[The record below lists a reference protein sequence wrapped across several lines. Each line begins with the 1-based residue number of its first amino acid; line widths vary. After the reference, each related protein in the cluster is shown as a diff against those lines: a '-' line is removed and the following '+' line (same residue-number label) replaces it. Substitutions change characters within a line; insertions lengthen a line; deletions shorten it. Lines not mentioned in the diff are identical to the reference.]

1 MAEKKRSDLRRL
13 LSYMRPYKGLL
24 ALAFLFLVGATVTEM
39 MGPFLIK
46 QFLDEHLVPR
56 NFEQSAL
63 VTLFV
68 VYIIAHLLKVLF
80 TYLDLLYFQ
89 NIAFKIVQDM
99 RVEVYDHVQKLSL
112 SFFDRTPIGTLVSRI
127 TNDTEAIKDF
137 YVSVLSTFV
146 KNVVFLVGILV
157 AMFLLDVKL
166 ALFSLIL
173 IPIMFAIMVLYRR
186 KSAAFYLEVRNQL
199 SVLNAKLNESIQGM
213 NIVQVFRQEKRMR
226 KEFEEVN
233 NKHYSAGRRTL
244 KLDALLLRPATDLVH
259 IVAIALVLG
268 LFGIDALKSPVEVG
282 VLYAFVN
289 YIHRFFQPVNE
300 MMMKLSFF
308 QQALVSSS
316 RVFHLMD
323 DKDLAP
329 VQMGSENPRVVNGEI
344 QFKDVTFSYDGK
356 RDVLKNVSFHV
367 KPGQTVAFVGHT
379 GSGKSTIMNLLMRFY
394 NIKSGNIV
402 IDGVGLEKFE
412 EQEIRKKIGLV
423 LQDAFLFAG
432 NVKQNIRM
440 YNEEITDEEIE
451 EAARFVQA
459 NTFIEKLSE
468 QYDTEVVERGAA
480 FSSGQRQL
488 IAFARTIATNPK
500 VLVLDEATANIDTET
515 EEAIQTALQQ
525 MRKGRTTIAIA
536 HRLSTIQD
544 ADQIFVMHEGEIV
557 ERGTHQELLSEQG
570 LYYNMYLLQNK
581 GRIATGLV
589 ELQGFFL
596 FSQILK
602 CNKIFKI
609 CERFVVSFN

>member
-99 RVEVYDHVQKLSL
+99 RVEVYEHVQKLSL

-157 AMFLLDVKL
+157 AMFLLDAKL

-173 IPIMFAIMVLYRR
+173 IPVMFAIMVLYQR

-199 SVLNAKLNESIQGM
+199 SILNAKLNESIQGM

-233 NKHYSAGRRTL
+233 NKHFSAGRRTL

-329 VQMGSENPRVVNGEI
+329 VQMGSEQPGIANGEI

-402 IDGVGLEKFE
+402 IDGVDLEKFE

-459 NTFIEKLSE
+459 NTFIEKLPE

-557 ERGTHQELLSEQG
+557 ESGTHQELLSEQG

-581 GRIATGLV
+581 GS
-589 ELQGFFL
+589 LQKAL
-596 FSQILK
+596 
-602 CNKIFKI
+602 
-609 CERFVVSFN
+609 

>member
-1 MAEKKRSDLRRL
+1 MTEKKQSDLRRL
-13 LSYMRPYKGLL
+13 LSYMKPYKGLL

-56 NFEQSAL
+56 NFDQSAL

-68 VYIIAHLLKVLF
+68 VYIVAHLLKVLF

-99 RVEVYDHVQKLSL
+99 RVEVYEHVQKLSL

-146 KNVVFLVGILV
+146 KNIVFLVGILA
-157 AMFLLDVKL
+157 AMFLLNVKL
-166 ALFSLIL
+166 ALFSLVL

-259 IVAIALVLG
+259 IVAIAFVLG

-323 DKDLAP
+323 EKDLAP
-329 VQMGSENPRVVNGEI
+329 VQKGDGNPQVINGDIE
-344 QFKDVTFSYDGK
+344 FKNVTFSYDGK

-367 KPGQTVAFVGHT
+367 KQGQTVAFVGHT

-402 IDGVGLEKFE
+402 IDGVDLEKFE

-440 YNEEITDEEIE
+440 YNEEITDEEVK
-451 EAARFVQA
+451 EAAQFVQA
-459 NTFIEKLSE
+459 NTFIEKLPE
-468 QYDTEVVERGAA
+468 QYETEVVERGAA

-515 EEAIQTALQQ
+515 EDAIQTALQQ

-544 ADQIFVMHEGEIV
+544 ADQIFVMHDGEIV

-581 GRIATGLV
+581 GS
-589 ELQGFFL
+589 LQKAL
-596 FSQILK
+596 
-602 CNKIFKI
+602 
-609 CERFVVSFN
+609 

>member
-1 MAEKKRSDLRRL
+1 MAEKKQSDLRRL

-24 ALAFLFLVGATVTEM
+24 SLAFLFLVGATVTEM

-56 NFEQSAL
+56 NFDQSAL

-68 VYIIAHLLKVLF
+68 AYIVAHLLKVLF

-99 RVEVYDHVQKLSL
+99 RVEVYEHVQKLSL

-146 KNVVFLVGILV
+146 KNIVFLVGILV
-157 AMFLLDVKL
+157 AMFLLNVKL
-166 ALFSLIL
+166 ALFSLVL

-226 KEFEEVN
+226 REFEEVN

-323 DKDLAP
+323 EKDLAP
-329 VQMGSENPRVVNGEI
+329 VQKGDGNPQVVNGDIE
-344 QFKDVTFSYDGK
+344 FKNVTFSYDGK

-367 KPGQTVAFVGHT
+367 KQGQTVAFVGHT

-402 IDGVGLEKFE
+402 IDGVDLEKFE

-440 YNEEITDEEIE
+440 YNEEITDEEVK
-451 EAARFVQA
+451 EAAQFVQA
-459 NTFIEKLSE
+459 NTFIEKLPE
-468 QYDTEVVERGAA
+468 QYETEVVERGAA

-500 VLVLDEATANIDTET
+500 ILVLDEATANIDTET
-515 EEAIQTALQQ
+515 EDAIQTALQQ

-544 ADQIFVMHEGEIV
+544 ADQIFVMHDGEVV

-581 GRIATGLV
+581 GS
-589 ELQGFFL
+589 LQKAL
-596 FSQILK
+596 
-602 CNKIFKI
+602 
-609 CERFVVSFN
+609 

>member
-1 MAEKKRSDLRRL
+1 MMAEKKRSDLRRL

-46 QFLDEHLVPR
+46 QFLDEHLVPV

-99 RVEVYDHVQKLSL
+99 RVEVYEHVQKLSL

-173 IPIMFAIMVLYRR
+173 IPVMFAIMVLYQR

-199 SVLNAKLNESIQGM
+199 SILNAKLNESIQGM

-233 NKHYSAGRRTL
+233 NKHFSAGRRTL

-329 VQMGSENPRVVNGEI
+329 VQMGSEQPRVANGEI

-402 IDGVGLEKFE
+402 IDGVDLEKFE

-451 EAARFVQA
+451 EAAKFVQA
-459 NTFIEKLSE
+459 NTFIEKLPE

-557 ERGTHQELLSEQG
+557 ESGTHQELLSKQG

-581 GRIATGLV
+581 GS
-589 ELQGFFL
+589 LQQAL
-596 FSQILK
+596 
-602 CNKIFKI
+602 
-609 CERFVVSFN
+609 

>member
-1 MAEKKRSDLRRL
+1 MVEKKRSDLRRL

-46 QFLDEHLVPR
+46 QFLDEHLVPG

-99 RVEVYDHVQKLSL
+99 RVEVYEHVQKLSL

-173 IPIMFAIMVLYRR
+173 IPIMFAIMVLYQR

-199 SVLNAKLNESIQGM
+199 SILNAKLNESIQGM

-233 NKHYSAGRRTL
+233 NKHFNAGRRTL

-329 VQMGSENPRVVNGEI
+329 VQTGSEQPRVANGEI

-402 IDGVGLEKFE
+402 IDGVDLEKFE

-432 NVKQNIRM
+432 NVKKNIRM
-440 YNEEITDEEIE
+440 YNEEITDKEIE
-451 EAARFVQA
+451 EAAKFVQA
-459 NTFIEKLSE
+459 NTFIEKLPE

-557 ERGTHQELLSEQG
+557 ESGTHQELLSKQG

-581 GRIATGLV
+581 GS
-589 ELQGFFL
+589 LQKAL
-596 FSQILK
+596 
-602 CNKIFKI
+602 
-609 CERFVVSFN
+609 

>member
-1 MAEKKRSDLRRL
+1 MMTGKKRSDLSRL
-13 LSYMRPYKGLL
+13 LSYMKPYKGLL
-24 ALAFLFLVGATVTEM
+24 SLAFIFLVGATVTEM

-56 NFEQSAL
+56 NFDQSAL

-68 VYIIAHLLKVLF
+68 VYLIAHLLKVLF

-146 KNVVFLVGILV
+146 KNVVFLIGILV
-157 AMFLLDVKL
+157 AMFLLNVKL
-166 ALFSLIL
+166 ALFSLVL

-323 DKDLAP
+323 EKDLAP
-329 VQMGSENPRVVNGEI
+329 VQKGDGNPQVVNGEI
-344 QFKDVTFSYDGK
+344 EFKNVTFSYDGK

-367 KPGQTVAFVGHT
+367 KQGQTVAFVGHT

-402 IDGVGLEKFE
+402 IDGVDLEKFE

-440 YNEEITDEEIE
+440 YNEEITDEEVK
-451 EAARFVQA
+451 EAAQFVQA
-459 NTFIEKLSE
+459 NTFIEKLPE
-468 QYDTEVVERGAA
+468 QYETEVVERGAA

-515 EEAIQTALQQ
+515 EDAIQTALQQ

-544 ADQIFVMHEGEIV
+544 ADQIFVMHDGEIV

-581 GRIATGLV
+581 GS
-589 ELQGFFL
+589 LQKAL
-596 FSQILK
+596 
-602 CNKIFKI
+602 
-609 CERFVVSFN
+609 

>member
-1 MAEKKRSDLRRL
+1 MAEKKRSDLWRL
-13 LSYMRPYKGLL
+13 LSYMKPYKGLL
-24 ALAFLFLVGATVTEM
+24 SLAFLFLVGATVTEM

-56 NFEQSAL
+56 DFEQSAL

-68 VYIIAHLLKVLF
+68 VYMIAHLLKVLF
-80 TYLDLLYFQ
+80 TYLNLLYFQ

-99 RVEVYDHVQKLSL
+99 RVEVYDHVQRLSL

-146 KNVVFLVGILV
+146 KNVVFLIGILV

-166 ALFSLIL
+166 ALCSLIL
-173 IPIMFAIMVLYRR
+173 IPIMLTIMGMYRK
-186 KSAAFYLEVRNQL
+186 KSSIFYLELRNQL
-199 SVLNAKLNESIQGM
+199 SILNAKLNESIQGM

-233 NKHYSAGRRTL
+233 DKHYGAGRRTL
-244 KLDALLLRPATDLVH
+244 KLDALFLRPATDLVH
-259 IVAIALVLG
+259 IMAIALVLA
-268 LFGIDALKSPVEVG
+268 LFGINALNSPVEVG

-323 DKDLAP
+323 EKDLAP
-329 VQMGSENPRVVNGEI
+329 VQQENGEPKVHEGEI
-344 QFKDVTFSYDGK
+344 EFKDVTFSYDGK

-394 NIKSGNIV
+394 DIKSGNIL
-402 IDGVGLEKFE
+402 IDGVNLEKFE

-440 YNEEITDEEIE
+440 YNESITDEEVE

-459 NTFIEKLSE
+459 HAFIEKLPE

-515 EEAIQTALQQ
+515 EEAIQTALQR

-544 ADQIFVMHEGEIV
+544 SDQIFVMHDGEIV
-557 ERGTHQELLSEQG
+557 ERGTHQELLSKQG

-581 GRIATGLV
+581 GS
-589 ELQGFFL
+589 LQKAL
-596 FSQILK
+596 
-602 CNKIFKI
+602 
-609 CERFVVSFN
+609 

>member
-1 MAEKKRSDLRRL
+1 MVEKKRSDLSRL
-13 LSYMRPYKGLL
+13 LSYMKPYKGLL
-24 ALAFLFLVGATVTEM
+24 SLAFIFLVGATVTEM

-56 NFEQSAL
+56 GFERSAL

-68 VYIIAHLLKVLF
+68 IYIVAHLLKVLF
-80 TYLDLLYFQ
+80 TYLNLLYFQ

-99 RVEVYDHVQKLSL
+99 RVEVYEHVQKLSL

-146 KNVVFLVGILV
+146 KNVVFLVGILI

-166 ALFSLIL
+166 ALFSLVL

-323 DKDLAP
+323 EKDLAP
-329 VQMGSENPRVVNGEI
+329 VQKGNENPQVVDGDIE
-344 QFKDVTFSYDGK
+344 FKNVTFSYDGK

-367 KPGQTVAFVGHT
+367 KQGQTVAFVGHT

-394 NIKSGNIV
+394 NLKSGNIV
-402 IDGVGLEKFE
+402 IDGVDLEKFE
-412 EQEIRKKIGLV
+412 EREIRKKIGLV

-440 YNEEITDEEIE
+440 YNEEITDEEVK

-459 NTFIEKLSE
+459 NTFIEKLPE
-468 QYDTEVVERGAA
+468 QYETEVVERGAA

-488 IAFARTIATNPK
+488 IAFARTIVTNPK

-544 ADQIFVMHEGEIV
+544 ADQIFVMHDGEIV

-581 GRIATGLV
+581 GS
-589 ELQGFFL
+589 LQKAL
-596 FSQILK
+596 
-602 CNKIFKI
+602 
-609 CERFVVSFN
+609 

>member
-1 MAEKKRSDLRRL
+1 MAEKKQSDLRRL

-56 NFEQSAL
+56 NFDQSAL

-68 VYIIAHLLKVLF
+68 VYIVAHLLKVLF

-99 RVEVYDHVQKLSL
+99 RVEVYEHVQKLSL

-146 KNVVFLVGILV
+146 KNIVFLVGILV
-157 AMFLLDVKL
+157 AMFLLNVKL
-166 ALFSLIL
+166 ALFSLVL

-323 DKDLAP
+323 ERDLAP
-329 VQMGSENPRVVNGEI
+329 VQKGVGNPQVINGDIE
-344 QFKDVTFSYDGK
+344 FKNVTFSYDGK

-367 KPGQTVAFVGHT
+367 KHGQTVAFVGHT
-379 GSGKSTIMNLLMRFY
+379 GSGKSTIMNLLLRFY

-402 IDGVGLEKFE
+402 IDGVELEKFE

-440 YNEEITDEEIE
+440 YNEEITDEEVK
-451 EAARFVQA
+451 EAAQFVQA
-459 NTFIEKLSE
+459 NTFIEKLPE
-468 QYDTEVVERGAA
+468 QYETEVVERGAA

-515 EEAIQTALQQ
+515 EDAIQTALQQ

-544 ADQIFVMHEGEIV
+544 ADQIFVMHDGEIV

-581 GRIATGLV
+581 GS
-589 ELQGFFL
+589 LQKAL
-596 FSQILK
+596 
-602 CNKIFKI
+602 
-609 CERFVVSFN
+609 

>member
-1 MAEKKRSDLRRL
+1 MAKKKRSDLRRL

-56 NFEQSAL
+56 DFEQSAL

-99 RVEVYDHVQKLSL
+99 RVEVYEHVQKLSL

-329 VQMGSENPRVVNGEI
+329 VQIGSENPRVVNGEI

-451 EAARFVQA
+451 EAARYVQA
-459 NTFIEKLSE
+459 NTFIEKLPE
-468 QYDTEVVERGAA
+468 KYDTEVVERGAA

-544 ADQIFVMHEGEIV
+544 ADQIFVMHEGEII
-557 ERGTHQELLSEQG
+557 ERGTHQELLSKQG

-581 GRIATGLV
+581 GS
-589 ELQGFFL
+589 LQKAL
-596 FSQILK
+596 
-602 CNKIFKI
+602 
-609 CERFVVSFN
+609 

>member
-1 MAEKKRSDLRRL
+1 MAEKKQSDLRRL

-56 NFEQSAL
+56 NFDQSAL

-68 VYIIAHLLKVLF
+68 VYIVAHLLKVLF

-89 NIAFKIVQDM
+89 TIAFKIVQDM
-99 RVEVYDHVQKLSL
+99 RVEVYEHVQKLSL

-146 KNVVFLVGILV
+146 KNIVFLIGILV
-157 AMFLLDVKL
+157 AMFLLNVKL
-166 ALFSLIL
+166 ALFSLVL

-289 YIHRFFQPVNE
+289 YIHRFFQPANE

-323 DKDLAP
+323 EKDLAP
-329 VQMGSENPRVVNGEI
+329 VQKGDGNPQVVNGDIE
-344 QFKDVTFSYDGK
+344 FKNVTFSYDGK

-367 KPGQTVAFVGHT
+367 KQGQTVAFVGHT

-402 IDGVGLEKFE
+402 IDGVDLEKFE

-440 YNEEITDEEIE
+440 YNEEITDEEVK
-451 EAARFVQA
+451 EAAQFVQA
-459 NTFIEKLSE
+459 NTFIEKLPE
-468 QYDTEVVERGAA
+468 QYETEVVERGAA

-515 EEAIQTALQQ
+515 EDAIQTALQQ

-544 ADQIFVMHEGEIV
+544 ADQIFVMHDGEIV

-581 GRIATGLV
+581 GS
-589 ELQGFFL
+589 LQKAL
-596 FSQILK
+596 
-602 CNKIFKI
+602 
-609 CERFVVSFN
+609 

>member
-46 QFLDEHLVPR
+46 QFLDEHLVPG

-99 RVEVYDHVQKLSL
+99 RVEVYEHVQKLSL

-173 IPIMFAIMVLYRR
+173 IPVMFAIMVLYQR

-199 SVLNAKLNESIQGM
+199 SILNAKLNESIQGM

-233 NKHYSAGRRTL
+233 NKHFSAGRRTL

-329 VQMGSENPRVVNGEI
+329 VQMGSEQPRVANGEI

-402 IDGVGLEKFE
+402 IDGVDLEKFE

-451 EAARFVQA
+451 EAAKFVQA
-459 NTFIEKLSE
+459 NTFIEKLPE

-515 EEAIQTALQQ
+515 EEAIQTALLQ

-557 ERGTHQELLSEQG
+557 ESGTHQELLSKQG

-581 GRIATGLV
+581 GI
-589 ELQGFFL
+589 LQKAL
-596 FSQILK
+596 
-602 CNKIFKI
+602 
-609 CERFVVSFN
+609 

>member
-46 QFLDEHLVPR
+46 QFLDEHLVPG

-99 RVEVYDHVQKLSL
+99 RVEVYEHVQKLSL

-173 IPIMFAIMVLYRR
+173 IPVMFAIMLLYQR

-199 SVLNAKLNESIQGM
+199 SILNAKLNESIQGM

-233 NKHYSAGRRTL
+233 NKHFSAGRRTL

-329 VQMGSENPRVVNGEI
+329 VQMGSEQPRVANGEI

-402 IDGVGLEKFE
+402 IDGVDLEKFE

-451 EAARFVQA
+451 EAAKFVQA
-459 NTFIEKLSE
+459 NTFIEKLPE

-557 ERGTHQELLSEQG
+557 ESGTHQELLSKQG

-581 GRIATGLV
+581 GS
-589 ELQGFFL
+589 LQQAL
-596 FSQILK
+596 
-602 CNKIFKI
+602 
-609 CERFVVSFN
+609 

>member
-1 MAEKKRSDLRRL
+1 MVEKKRSDLSRL
-13 LSYMRPYKGLL
+13 LSYMKPYKGLL
-24 ALAFLFLVGATVTEM
+24 SLAFIFLVGATVTEM

-56 NFEQSAL
+56 DFERSAL

-68 VYIIAHLLKVLF
+68 IYIVAHLLKVLF
-80 TYLDLLYFQ
+80 TYLNLLYFQ

-99 RVEVYDHVQKLSL
+99 RVEVYEHVQKLSL

-166 ALFSLIL
+166 ALFSLVL

-233 NKHYSAGRRTL
+233 NIHYSAGRRTL

-323 DKDLAP
+323 EKDLAP
-329 VQMGSENPRVVNGEI
+329 VQKGNENPQVVDGDIE
-344 QFKDVTFSYDGK
+344 FKNVTFSYDGK

-367 KPGQTVAFVGHT
+367 KQGQTVAFVGHT

-402 IDGVGLEKFE
+402 IDGVDLEKFE
-412 EQEIRKKIGLV
+412 EREIRKKIGLV

-440 YNEEITDEEIE
+440 YNEEITDEEVK

-459 NTFIEKLSE
+459 NTFIEKLPK
-468 QYDTEVVERGAA
+468 QYETEVVERGAA

-544 ADQIFVMHEGEIV
+544 ADQIFVMHDGEIV

-581 GRIATGLV
+581 V
-589 ELQGFFL
+589 SLQKAL
-596 FSQILK
+596 
-602 CNKIFKI
+602 
-609 CERFVVSFN
+609 

>member
-1 MAEKKRSDLRRL
+1 MTEKKRSDLSRL
-13 LSYMRPYKGLL
+13 LSYMKPYKGLL
-24 ALAFLFLVGATVTEM
+24 SLAFIFLVGATVTEM

-56 NFEQSAL
+56 NFDQSAL

-68 VYIIAHLLKVLF
+68 VYLIAHLLKVLF

-146 KNVVFLVGILV
+146 KNVVFLIGILV
-157 AMFLLDVKL
+157 AMFLLNVKL
-166 ALFSLIL
+166 ALFSLVL

-186 KSAAFYLEVRNQL
+186 KSAVFYLEVRNQL

-244 KLDALLLRPATDLVH
+244 KLDALFLRPATDLVH
-259 IVAIALVLG
+259 IIAIALVLG

-323 DKDLAP
+323 EKDLAP
-329 VQMGSENPRVVNGEI
+329 VQQGDGNPQVVNGEI
-344 QFKDVTFSYDGK
+344 EFKNVTFSYDGK

-367 KPGQTVAFVGHT
+367 KQGQTVAFVGHT

-394 NIKSGNIV
+394 NINSGNIV
-402 IDGVGLEKFE
+402 IDGVDLEKFE

-440 YNEEITDEEIE
+440 YNEGITDEEVK
-451 EAARFVQA
+451 EAAQFVQA
-459 NTFIEKLSE
+459 NTFVEKLPE
-468 QYDTEVVERGAA
+468 QYETEVVERGAA

-515 EEAIQTALQQ
+515 EDAIQTALQQ

-544 ADQIFVMHEGEIV
+544 ADQIFVMHDGEIV

-581 GRIATGLV
+581 GN
-589 ELQGFFL
+589 LQKAL
-596 FSQILK
+596 
-602 CNKIFKI
+602 
-609 CERFVVSFN
+609 

>member
-56 NFEQSAL
+56 NFEQSSL

-459 NTFIEKLSE
+459 NTFIEKLPE
-468 QYDTEVVERGAA
+468 KYDTEVVERGAA

-544 ADQIFVMHEGEIV
+544 ADQIFVMYEGEII

-581 GRIATGLV
+581 GS
-589 ELQGFFL
+589 LQQAL
-596 FSQILK
+596 
-602 CNKIFKI
+602 
-609 CERFVVSFN
+609 

>member
-1 MAEKKRSDLRRL
+1 MTEKKQSDLRRL
-13 LSYMRPYKGLL
+13 LSYMKPYKGLL

-56 NFEQSAL
+56 NFDQSAL

-68 VYIIAHLLKVLF
+68 VYIVAHLLKVLF

-99 RVEVYDHVQKLSL
+99 RVEVYEHVQKLSL

-146 KNVVFLVGILV
+146 KNIVFLVGILV
-157 AMFLLDVKL
+157 AMFLLNVKL
-166 ALFSLIL
+166 ALFSLVL

-323 DKDLAP
+323 EKDLAP
-329 VQMGSENPRVVNGEI
+329 VQKGDGNPQVVNGDIE
-344 QFKDVTFSYDGK
+344 FKNVTFSYDGK

-367 KPGQTVAFVGHT
+367 KQGQTVAFVGHT

-402 IDGVGLEKFE
+402 IDGVDLEKFE

-440 YNEEITDEEIE
+440 YNEEITDEEVK
-451 EAARFVQA
+451 EAAQFVQA
-459 NTFIEKLSE
+459 NTFIEKLPE
-468 QYDTEVVERGAA
+468 QYETEVVERGAA

-515 EEAIQTALQQ
+515 EDAIQTALQQ

-544 ADQIFVMHEGEIV
+544 ADQIFVMHDGEIV

-581 GRIATGLV
+581 GS
-589 ELQGFFL
+589 LQKAL
-596 FSQILK
+596 
-602 CNKIFKI
+602 
-609 CERFVVSFN
+609 

>member
-46 QFLDEHLVPR
+46 QFLDEHLVPG

-99 RVEVYDHVQKLSL
+99 RVEVYEHVQKLSL

-173 IPIMFAIMVLYRR
+173 IPVMFAIMVLYQR

-199 SVLNAKLNESIQGM
+199 SILNAKLNESIQGM

-233 NKHYSAGRRTL
+233 NKHFSAGRRTL

-329 VQMGSENPRVVNGEI
+329 VQMGSEQPRVANGEI

-402 IDGVGLEKFE
+402 IDGVDLEKFE

-451 EAARFVQA
+451 EAAKFVQA
-459 NTFIEKLSE
+459 NTFIEKLPE

-557 ERGTHQELLSEQG
+557 ESGTHQELLSKQG

-581 GRIATGLV
+581 GI
-589 ELQGFFL
+589 LQKAL
-596 FSQILK
+596 
-602 CNKIFKI
+602 
-609 CERFVVSFN
+609 

>member
-1 MAEKKRSDLRRL
+1 MVEKKRSDLSRL
-13 LSYMRPYKGLL
+13 LSYMKPYKGLL
-24 ALAFLFLVGATVTEM
+24 SLAFIFLVGATVTEM

-56 NFEQSAL
+56 DFERSAL

-68 VYIIAHLLKVLF
+68 IYIVAHLLKVLF
-80 TYLDLLYFQ
+80 TYLNLLYFQ

-99 RVEVYDHVQKLSL
+99 RVEVYEHVQKLSL

-137 YVSVLSTFV
+137 YVRVLSTFV

-166 ALFSLIL
+166 ALFSLVL

-323 DKDLAP
+323 EKDLAP
-329 VQMGSENPRVVNGEI
+329 VQKGNENPQIVDGDIE
-344 QFKDVTFSYDGK
+344 FKNVTFSYDGK

-367 KPGQTVAFVGHT
+367 KQGQTVAFVGHT

-402 IDGVGLEKFE
+402 IDGVDLEKFE
-412 EQEIRKKIGLV
+412 EREIRKKIGLV

-440 YNEEITDEEIE
+440 YNEEITDEEVK

-459 NTFIEKLSE
+459 NTFIEKLPK
-468 QYDTEVVERGAA
+468 QYETEVVERGAA

-544 ADQIFVMHEGEIV
+544 ADQIFVMHDGEIV

-581 GRIATGLV
+581 V
-589 ELQGFFL
+589 SLQKAL
-596 FSQILK
+596 
-602 CNKIFKI
+602 
-609 CERFVVSFN
+609 

>member
-13 LSYMRPYKGLL
+13 LSYMRPYKRLL

-56 NFEQSAL
+56 NFDQSAL

-99 RVEVYDHVQKLSL
+99 RVEVYEHVQKLSL

-259 IVAIALVLG
+259 IVAIALVLS

-316 RVFHLMD
+316 RVFHLID
-323 DKDLAP
+323 EKDLAP
-329 VQMGSENPRVVNGEI
+329 VQKGDGNPQVVNGDIE
-344 QFKDVTFSYDGK
+344 FKNVTFSYDGK

-367 KPGQTVAFVGHT
+367 KQGQTVAFVGHT

-402 IDGVGLEKFE
+402 IDGVDLEKFE
-412 EQEIRKKIGLV
+412 EQEIRKRIGLV

-440 YNEEITDEEIE
+440 YNEEITDEEVK
-451 EAARFVQA
+451 EAAQFVQA
-459 NTFIEKLSE
+459 NTFIEKLPK
-468 QYDTEVVERGAA
+468 QYETEVVERGAA

-544 ADQIFVMHEGEIV
+544 ADQIFVMHDGEIV

-581 GRIATGLV
+581 GS
-589 ELQGFFL
+589 LQKAL
-596 FSQILK
+596 
-602 CNKIFKI
+602 
-609 CERFVVSFN
+609 

>member
-1 MAEKKRSDLRRL
+1 MVEKKRSDLSRL
-13 LSYMRPYKGLL
+13 LSYMKPYKGLL
-24 ALAFLFLVGATVTEM
+24 SLAFIFLVGATVTEM

-56 NFEQSAL
+56 DFERSAL

-68 VYIIAHLLKVLF
+68 IYIVAHLLKVLF
-80 TYLDLLYFQ
+80 TYLNLLYFQ

-99 RVEVYDHVQKLSL
+99 RVEVYEHVQKLSL

-166 ALFSLIL
+166 ALFSLVL

-323 DKDLAP
+323 EKDLAP
-329 VQMGSENPRVVNGEI
+329 VQKGNENPQVVDGDIE
-344 QFKDVTFSYDGK
+344 FKNVTFSYDGK

-367 KPGQTVAFVGHT
+367 KQGQTVAFVGHT

-402 IDGVGLEKFE
+402 IDGVDLEKFE
-412 EQEIRKKIGLV
+412 EREIRKKIGLV

-440 YNEEITDEEIE
+440 YNEEITDEEVK

-459 NTFIEKLSE
+459 NTFIEKLPK
-468 QYDTEVVERGAA
+468 QYETEVVERGAA

-525 MRKGRTTIAIA
+525 MRKGRKTIAIA

-544 ADQIFVMHEGEIV
+544 ADQIFVMHDGEIV

-581 GRIATGLV
+581 V
-589 ELQGFFL
+589 SLQKAL
-596 FSQILK
+596 
-602 CNKIFKI
+602 
-609 CERFVVSFN
+609 

>member
-13 LSYMRPYKGLL
+13 LSYMKPYKGLL

-63 VTLFV
+63 VTLFI

-99 RVEVYDHVQKLSL
+99 RVEVYEHVQKLSL

-146 KNVVFLVGILV
+146 KNVVFLVGILI

-199 SVLNAKLNESIQGM
+199 STLNAKLNESIQGM

-300 MMMKLSFF
+300 LMMKLSFF

-329 VQMGSENPRVVNGEI
+329 VQTGSENPRVSNGEI
-344 QFKDVTFSYDGK
+344 HFKDVTFSYDGK
-356 RDVLKNVSFHV
+356 RNVLKNVSFHV

-402 IDGVGLEKFE
+402 IDGVDLEKFE

-451 EAARFVQA
+451 KAAKFVQA
-459 NTFIEKLSE
+459 NTFIEKLPE

-544 ADQIFVMHEGEIV
+544 ADQIFVMHDGEII
-557 ERGTHQELLSEQG
+557 ERGTHQELLGEQG

-581 GRIATGLV
+581 GS
-589 ELQGFFL
+589 LQKAL
-596 FSQILK
+596 
-602 CNKIFKI
+602 
-609 CERFVVSFN
+609 

>member
-24 ALAFLFLVGATVTEM
+24 AVAFLFLVGATVTEM

-46 QFLDEHLVPR
+46 QFLDEHLVPG

-99 RVEVYDHVQKLSL
+99 RVEVYEHVQKLSL

-173 IPIMFAIMVLYRR
+173 IPVMFAIMVLYQR

-199 SVLNAKLNESIQGM
+199 SILNAKLNESIQGM

-233 NKHYSAGRRTL
+233 NKYFSAGRRTL

-259 IVAIALVLG
+259 IVAIAVVLG

-329 VQMGSENPRVVNGEI
+329 VQMGSEQPRVANGEI

-367 KPGQTVAFVGHT
+367 KSGQTVAFVGHT

-402 IDGVGLEKFE
+402 IDGVDLEKFE

-451 EAARFVQA
+451 EAAKFVQA
-459 NTFIEKLSE
+459 NTFIEKLPE

-557 ERGTHQELLSEQG
+557 ESGTHQELLSKQG

-581 GRIATGLV
+581 GS
-589 ELQGFFL
+589 LQQAL
-596 FSQILK
+596 
-602 CNKIFKI
+602 
-609 CERFVVSFN
+609 

>member
-1 MAEKKRSDLRRL
+1 MTEKKRSDLWRL
-13 LSYMRPYKGLL
+13 LSYMKPYKGLL
-24 ALAFLFLVGATVTEM
+24 SLAFLFLVGATVTEM

-68 VYIIAHLLKVLF
+68 VYMIAHLLKVLF
-80 TYLDLLYFQ
+80 TYLNLLYFQ

-99 RVEVYDHVQKLSL
+99 RVEVYEHVQRLSL

-146 KNVVFLVGILV
+146 KNVVFLIGILV

-166 ALFSLIL
+166 ALFSLLL
-173 IPIMFAIMVLYRR
+173 IPIMLTVMAMYRR
-186 KSAAFYLEVRNQL
+186 KSSMFYLELRNQL
-199 SVLNAKLNESIQGM
+199 SILNAKLNESIQGM

-233 NKHYSAGRRTL
+233 NKHYRAGRRTL
-244 KLDALLLRPATDLVH
+244 KLDALFLRPATDLVH
-259 IVAIALVLG
+259 IVAIALVLA
-268 LFGIDALKSPVEVG
+268 LFGIDALNSPVEVG

-289 YIHRFFQPVNE
+289 YIDRFFQPVNE

-323 DKDLAP
+323 EKDLAP
-329 VQMGSENPRVVNGEI
+329 VQQGNEEPKVREGEI
-344 QFKDVTFSYDGK
+344 EFKDVTFSYDGK

-367 KPGQTVAFVGHT
+367 KPGQTIAFVGHT

-394 NIKSGNIV
+394 NIKAGNIL
-402 IDGVGLEKFE
+402 IDGVNLEKFE
-412 EQEIRKKIGLV
+412 EQEIRKRIGLV

-432 NVKQNIRM
+432 NVKQNVRM
-440 YNEEITDEEIE
+440 YNEGITDKEIE
-451 EAARFVQA
+451 EAAHFVQA
-459 NTFIEKLSE
+459 NTFIEKLPE
-468 QYDTEVVERGAA
+468 RYDTEVVERGAA

-515 EEAIQTALQQ
+515 EEAIQTALQR

-557 ERGTHQELLSEQG
+557 ERGTHQELLSKQG

-581 GRIATGLV
+581 GS
-589 ELQGFFL
+589 LQKAL
-596 FSQILK
+596 
-602 CNKIFKI
+602 
-609 CERFVVSFN
+609 

>member
-1 MAEKKRSDLRRL
+1 MAEKKRSDLWRL
-13 LSYMRPYKGLL
+13 LSYMKPYKGLL
-24 ALAFLFLVGATVTEM
+24 SLAFLLLVGATVTEM

-68 VYIIAHLLKVLF
+68 VYMIAHLLKVLF
-80 TYLDLLYFQ
+80 TYLNLLYFQ

-99 RVEVYDHVQKLSL
+99 RVEVYEHVQRLSL

-146 KNVVFLVGILV
+146 KNVVFLIGILV

-166 ALFSLIL
+166 ALFSLLL
-173 IPIMFAIMVLYRR
+173 IPIMLTIMAMYRR
-186 KSAAFYLEVRNQL
+186 KSSVFYLELRNQL
-199 SVLNAKLNESIQGM
+199 SILNAKLNESIQGM

-233 NKHYSAGRRTL
+233 DKHYGAGRRTL
-244 KLDALLLRPATDLVH
+244 KLDALFLRPATDLVH
-259 IVAIALVLG
+259 IVAIALVLA
-268 LFGIDALKSPVEVG
+268 LFGIDALNSPVEVG

-323 DKDLAP
+323 EKDLAP
-329 VQMGSENPRVVNGEI
+329 VQQGNEEPKVHEGEI
-344 QFKDVTFSYDGK
+344 EFKDVTFSYDEK

-394 NIKSGNIV
+394 DIKSGNV
-402 IDGVGLEKFE
+402 LIDGVNLEKFE
-412 EQEIRKKIGLV
+412 EQEIRKRIGLV

-440 YNEEITDEEIE
+440 YNESITDEEVE

-459 NTFIEKLSE
+459 NTFIEKLPE
-468 QYDTEVVERGAA
+468 RYDTEVVERGAA

-515 EEAIQTALQQ
+515 EEAIQTALQR

-544 ADQIFVMHEGEIV
+544 SDQIFVMHDGEIV
-557 ERGTHQELLSEQG
+557 ERGTHQELLSKQG
-570 LYYNMYLLQNK
+570 LYYNMYLLQNR
-581 GRIATGLV
+581 GS
-589 ELQGFFL
+589 LQKAL
-596 FSQILK
+596 
-602 CNKIFKI
+602 
-609 CERFVVSFN
+609 

>member
-1 MAEKKRSDLRRL
+1 MTEKKRSDLRRL
-13 LSYMRPYKGLL
+13 LSYMRPYKRLL

-99 RVEVYDHVQKLSL
+99 RVEVYEHVQKLSL

-173 IPIMFAIMVLYRR
+173 IPVMFAIMVLYQR

-199 SVLNAKLNESIQGM
+199 SILNAKLNESIQGM

-233 NKHYSAGRRTL
+233 NKHFSAGRRTL

-329 VQMGSENPRVVNGEI
+329 VQMGSEQPGIANGEI

-402 IDGVGLEKFE
+402 IDGVDLEKFE

-459 NTFIEKLSE
+459 NTFIEKLPE

-557 ERGTHQELLSEQG
+557 ESGTHQELLSEQG

-581 GRIATGLV
+581 GS
-589 ELQGFFL
+589 LQKAL
-596 FSQILK
+596 
-602 CNKIFKI
+602 
-609 CERFVVSFN
+609 

>member
-13 LSYMRPYKGLL
+13 LSYMRPYKRLL

-99 RVEVYDHVQKLSL
+99 RVEVYEHVQKLSL

-173 IPIMFAIMVLYRR
+173 IPVMFAIMVLYQR

-199 SVLNAKLNESIQGM
+199 SILNAKLNESIQGM

-233 NKHYSAGRRTL
+233 NKHFSAGRRTL

-329 VQMGSENPRVVNGEI
+329 VQMGSEQPGIANGEI

-402 IDGVGLEKFE
+402 IDGVDLEKFE

-451 EAARFVQA
+451 EAAKFVQA
-459 NTFIEKLSE
+459 NTFIEKLPE

-557 ERGTHQELLSEQG
+557 ESGTHQELLSEQG

-581 GRIATGLV
+581 GS
-589 ELQGFFL
+589 LQKAL
-596 FSQILK
+596 
-602 CNKIFKI
+602 
-609 CERFVVSFN
+609 

>member
-1 MAEKKRSDLRRL
+1 MAEKKRSDLWRL
-13 LSYMRPYKGLL
+13 LSYMKPYKGLL
-24 ALAFLFLVGATVTEM
+24 SLAFLFLVGATVTEM

-56 NFEQSAL
+56 DFEQSAL

-68 VYIIAHLLKVLF
+68 VYMIAHLLKVLC
-80 TYLDLLYFQ
+80 TYLNLLYFQ

-99 RVEVYDHVQKLSL
+99 RVEVYDHVQRLSL

-146 KNVVFLVGILV
+146 KNVVFLIGILV

-166 ALFSLIL
+166 ALTSLIL
-173 IPIMFAIMVLYRR
+173 IPIMLTIMGMYRK
-186 KSAAFYLEVRNQL
+186 KSSVFYLELRNQL
-199 SVLNAKLNESIQGM
+199 SILNAKLNESIQGM

-233 NKHYSAGRRTL
+233 DKHYGAGRRTL
-244 KLDALLLRPATDLVH
+244 KLDALFLRPATDLVH
-259 IVAIALVLG
+259 IIAIALVLA
-268 LFGIDALKSPVEVG
+268 LFGINALNSPVEVG

-323 DKDLAP
+323 EKDLAP
-329 VQMGSENPRVVNGEI
+329 VQQENGEPKVHEGEI
-344 QFKDVTFSYDGK
+344 EFKDVTFSYDGK

-394 NIKSGNIV
+394 DIKSGNIL
-402 IDGVGLEKFE
+402 IDRVNLEKFE

-440 YNEEITDEEIE
+440 YNESITDEEVE

-459 NTFIEKLSE
+459 NAFIEKLPE

-515 EEAIQTALQQ
+515 EEAIQTALQR

-544 ADQIFVMHEGEIV
+544 SDQIFVMHDGEIV
-557 ERGTHQELLSEQG
+557 ERGTHQELLSKQG

-581 GRIATGLV
+581 GS
-589 ELQGFFL
+589 LQKAL
-596 FSQILK
+596 
-602 CNKIFKI
+602 
-609 CERFVVSFN
+609 

>member
-1 MAEKKRSDLRRL
+1 MTEKKQSDLRRL
-13 LSYMRPYKGLL
+13 LSYMKPYKGLL

-56 NFEQSAL
+56 NFDQSAL

-68 VYIIAHLLKVLF
+68 VYIVAHLLKVLF

-99 RVEVYDHVQKLSL
+99 RVEVYEHVQKLSL

-146 KNVVFLVGILV
+146 KNIVFLVGILA
-157 AMFLLDVKL
+157 AMFLLNVKL
-166 ALFSLIL
+166 ALFSLVL

-244 KLDALLLRPATDLVH
+244 KLDALLLRLATDLVH

-323 DKDLAP
+323 EKDLAP
-329 VQMGSENPRVVNGEI
+329 VQKGDGNPQVINGDIE
-344 QFKDVTFSYDGK
+344 FKNVTFSYDGK

-367 KPGQTVAFVGHT
+367 KQGQTVAFVGHT

-402 IDGVGLEKFE
+402 IDGVDLEKFE

-440 YNEEITDEEIE
+440 YNEEITDEEVK
-451 EAARFVQA
+451 EAAQFVQA
-459 NTFIEKLSE
+459 NTFIEKLPE
-468 QYDTEVVERGAA
+468 QYETEVVERGAA

-515 EEAIQTALQQ
+515 EDAIQTALQQ

-544 ADQIFVMHEGEIV
+544 ADQIFVMHDGEIV

-581 GRIATGLV
+581 GS
-589 ELQGFFL
+589 LQKAL
-596 FSQILK
+596 
-602 CNKIFKI
+602 
-609 CERFVVSFN
+609 

>member
-1 MAEKKRSDLRRL
+1 MAEKKQSDLRRL

-24 ALAFLFLVGATVTEM
+24 ALAFLFLVGATVAEM

-99 RVEVYDHVQKLSL
+99 RVEVYEHVQKLSL

-356 RDVLKNVSFHV
+356 RDVLKNVSFNV

-394 NIKSGNIV
+394 NIRSGNIV

-544 ADQIFVMHEGEIV
+544 ADQIFVMHEGEII

-581 GRIATGLV
+581 GS
-589 ELQGFFL
+589 LQQAL
-596 FSQILK
+596 
-602 CNKIFKI
+602 
-609 CERFVVSFN
+609 

>member
-1 MAEKKRSDLRRL
+1 MVEKKRSDLSRL
-13 LSYMRPYKGLL
+13 LSYMKPYKGLL
-24 ALAFLFLVGATVTEM
+24 SLAFIFLVGATVTEM

-56 NFEQSAL
+56 DFERSAL

-68 VYIIAHLLKVLF
+68 IYIVAHLLKVLF
-80 TYLDLLYFQ
+80 TYLNLLYFQ

-99 RVEVYDHVQKLSL
+99 RVEVYEHVQKLSL

-146 KNVVFLVGILV
+146 KNVVFLVGILI

-166 ALFSLIL
+166 ALFSLVL

-323 DKDLAP
+323 EKDLAP
-329 VQMGSENPRVVNGEI
+329 VQKGNENRQVVDGDIE
-344 QFKDVTFSYDGK
+344 FKNVTFSYDGK

-367 KPGQTVAFVGHT
+367 KQGQTVAFVGHT

-394 NIKSGNIV
+394 NLKSGNIV
-402 IDGVGLEKFE
+402 IDGVDLEKFE
-412 EQEIRKKIGLV
+412 EREIRKKIGLV

-440 YNEEITDEEIE
+440 YNEEITDEEVK

-459 NTFIEKLSE
+459 NTFIEKLPE
-468 QYDTEVVERGAA
+468 QYETEVVERGAA

-544 ADQIFVMHEGEIV
+544 ADQIFVMHDGEIV

-581 GRIATGLV
+581 GS
-589 ELQGFFL
+589 LQKAL
-596 FSQILK
+596 
-602 CNKIFKI
+602 
-609 CERFVVSFN
+609 

>member
-99 RVEVYDHVQKLSL
+99 RVEVYEHVQKLSL

-459 NTFIEKLSE
+459 NTFIEKLPE
-468 QYDTEVVERGAA
+468 KYDTEVVERGAA

-544 ADQIFVMHEGEIV
+544 ADQIFVMHEGEII
-557 ERGTHQELLSEQG
+557 EIGTHQELLSKQG

-581 GRIATGLV
+581 GS
-589 ELQGFFL
+589 LQKAL
-596 FSQILK
+596 
-602 CNKIFKI
+602 
-609 CERFVVSFN
+609 

>member
-440 YNEEITDEEIE
+440 YNEKITDEEIE

-544 ADQIFVMHEGEIV
+544 ADQIFVMHEGEII

-581 GRIATGLV
+581 GS
-589 ELQGFFL
+589 LQQAL
-596 FSQILK
+596 
-602 CNKIFKI
+602 
-609 CERFVVSFN
+609 

>member
-1 MAEKKRSDLRRL
+1 MAEKKQSDLRRL

-56 NFEQSAL
+56 NFDQSAL

-68 VYIIAHLLKVLF
+68 VYIVAHLLKVLF

-99 RVEVYDHVQKLSL
+99 RVEVYEHVQKLSL

-146 KNVVFLVGILV
+146 KNIVFLVGILV
-157 AMFLLDVKL
+157 AMFLLNVKL
-166 ALFSLIL
+166 ALFSLVL

-323 DKDLAP
+323 EKDLAP
-329 VQMGSENPRVVNGEI
+329 VQKGVGNPQVINGDIE
-344 QFKDVTFSYDGK
+344 FKNVTFSYDGK

-367 KPGQTVAFVGHT
+367 KHGQTVAFVGHT
-379 GSGKSTIMNLLMRFY
+379 GSGKSTIMNLLLRFY

-402 IDGVGLEKFE
+402 IDGVELEKFE

-440 YNEEITDEEIE
+440 YNEEITDEEVK
-451 EAARFVQA
+451 EAAQFVQA
-459 NTFIEKLSE
+459 NTFIEKLPE
-468 QYDTEVVERGAA
+468 QYETEVVERGAA

-515 EEAIQTALQQ
+515 EDAIQTALQQ

-544 ADQIFVMHEGEIV
+544 ADQIFVMHDGEIV

-581 GRIATGLV
+581 GS
-589 ELQGFFL
+589 LQKAL
-596 FSQILK
+596 
-602 CNKIFKI
+602 
-609 CERFVVSFN
+609 

>member
-13 LSYMRPYKGLL
+13 LSYMRPYKRLL

-99 RVEVYDHVQKLSL
+99 RVEVYEHVQKLSL

-173 IPIMFAIMVLYRR
+173 IPVMFAIMVLYQR

-199 SVLNAKLNESIQGM
+199 SILNAKLNESIQGM

-233 NKHYSAGRRTL
+233 NKHFSAGRRTL

-329 VQMGSENPRVVNGEI
+329 VQMGSEQPGIANGEI

-402 IDGVGLEKFE
+402 IDGVDLEKFE

-459 NTFIEKLSE
+459 NTFIEKLPE

-557 ERGTHQELLSEQG
+557 ESGTHQELLSEQG

-581 GRIATGLV
+581 GS
-589 ELQGFFL
+589 LQKAL
-596 FSQILK
+596 
-602 CNKIFKI
+602 
-609 CERFVVSFN
+609 

>member
-1 MAEKKRSDLRRL
+1 MAEKKQSDLRRL

-56 NFEQSAL
+56 NFDQSAL

-68 VYIIAHLLKVLF
+68 VYIVAHLLKVLF

-99 RVEVYDHVQKLSL
+99 RVEVYEHVQKLSL

-146 KNVVFLVGILV
+146 KNIVFLVGILV
-157 AMFLLDVKL
+157 AMFLLNVKL
-166 ALFSLIL
+166 ALFSLVL

-323 DKDLAP
+323 EKDLAP
-329 VQMGSENPRVVNGEI
+329 VQKGHGNPQVINEDI
-344 QFKDVTFSYDGK
+344 EFKNVTFSYDGK

-367 KPGQTVAFVGHT
+367 KQGQTVAFVGHT
-379 GSGKSTIMNLLMRFY
+379 GSGKSTIMNLLLRFY

-402 IDGVGLEKFE
+402 IDGVELEKFE

-440 YNEEITDEEIE
+440 YNEEITDEEVK
-451 EAARFVQA
+451 EAAQFVQA
-459 NTFIEKLSE
+459 NTFIEKLPE
-468 QYDTEVVERGAA
+468 QYETEVVERGAA

-515 EEAIQTALQQ
+515 EDAIQTALQQ

-544 ADQIFVMHEGEIV
+544 ADQIFVMHDGEIV

-581 GRIATGLV
+581 GS
-589 ELQGFFL
+589 LQKAL
-596 FSQILK
+596 
-602 CNKIFKI
+602 
-609 CERFVVSFN
+609 

>member
-1 MAEKKRSDLRRL
+1 MTEKKQSDLRRL
-13 LSYMRPYKGLL
+13 LSYMKPYKGLL

-56 NFEQSAL
+56 NFDQSAL

-68 VYIIAHLLKVLF
+68 VYIVAHLLKVLF

-99 RVEVYDHVQKLSL
+99 RVEVYEHVQKLSL

-146 KNVVFLVGILV
+146 QNIVFLVGILV
-157 AMFLLDVKL
+157 AMFLLNVKL
-166 ALFSLIL
+166 ALFSLVL

-323 DKDLAP
+323 EKDLAP
-329 VQMGSENPRVVNGEI
+329 VQKGDGNPQVVNGDIE
-344 QFKDVTFSYDGK
+344 FKNVTFSYDGK

-367 KPGQTVAFVGHT
+367 KQGQTVASVGHT

-402 IDGVGLEKFE
+402 IDGVDLEKFE

-440 YNEEITDEEIE
+440 YNEEITDEEVK
-451 EAARFVQA
+451 EAAQFVQA
-459 NTFIEKLSE
+459 NTFIEKLPE
-468 QYDTEVVERGAA
+468 QYETEVVERGAA

-515 EEAIQTALQQ
+515 EDAIQTALQQ

-544 ADQIFVMHEGEIV
+544 ADQIFVMHDGEIV

-581 GRIATGLV
+581 GS
-589 ELQGFFL
+589 LQKAL
-596 FSQILK
+596 
-602 CNKIFKI
+602 
-609 CERFVVSFN
+609 

>member
-1 MAEKKRSDLRRL
+1 MMTEKKQSDLSRL
-13 LSYMRPYKGLL
+13 LSYMKPYKGLL
-24 ALAFLFLVGATVTEM
+24 SLAFIFLVGATVTEM

-56 NFEQSAL
+56 NFDQSAL

-68 VYIIAHLLKVLF
+68 VYLIAHLLKVLF

-146 KNVVFLVGILV
+146 KNVVFLIGILV
-157 AMFLLDVKL
+157 AMFLLNVKL
-166 ALFSLIL
+166 ALFSLVL

-323 DKDLAP
+323 EKDLAP
-329 VQMGSENPRVVNGEI
+329 VQKGDGNPQVVNGEI
-344 QFKDVTFSYDGK
+344 EFKNVTFSYDGK

-367 KPGQTVAFVGHT
+367 KQGQTVAFVGHT

-402 IDGVGLEKFE
+402 IDGVDLEKFE
-412 EQEIRKKIGLV
+412 EREIRQKIGLV

-440 YNEEITDEEIE
+440 YNEEITDEEVK
-451 EAARFVQA
+451 EAAQFVQA
-459 NTFIEKLSE
+459 NTFIEKLPE
-468 QYDTEVVERGAA
+468 QYETEVVERGAA

-515 EEAIQTALQQ
+515 EDAIQTALQQ

-544 ADQIFVMHEGEIV
+544 ADQIFVMHDGEIV

-581 GRIATGLV
+581 GS
-589 ELQGFFL
+589 LQKAL
-596 FSQILK
+596 
-602 CNKIFKI
+602 
-609 CERFVVSFN
+609 

>member
-24 ALAFLFLVGATVTEM
+24 SLAFIFLVGATVTEM

-99 RVEVYDHVQKLSL
+99 RVEVYEHVQKLSL

-173 IPIMFAIMVLYRR
+173 IPIMFTIMVLYRR

-199 SVLNAKLNESIQGM
+199 SILNAKLNESIQGM

-329 VQMGSENPRVVNGEI
+329 VQMGSEDPRVDKGEI

-402 IDGVGLEKFE
+402 IDGVDLEKFG

-459 NTFIEKLSE
+459 NTFIEKLPE

-544 ADQIFVMHEGEIV
+544 ADQIFVMHEGEII
-557 ERGTHQELLSEQG
+557 ERGTHQELLSKQG

-581 GRIATGLV
+581 GS
-589 ELQGFFL
+589 LQKAL
-596 FSQILK
+596 
-602 CNKIFKI
+602 
-609 CERFVVSFN
+609 